1 MTRRDAI
8 TGPALAGRAPQV
20 KPHMALRTLDTR
32 QGARRCEMFSPLVSY
47 RFVYLSLDCGDGV
60 LYSVHYNLYTLLFVI
75 SPCRIIADRHLSRM
89 LMLSRASR
97 GADAHPGAL
106 PAFRI

>member
-47 RFVYLSLDCGDGV
+47 RFVYLSLAIVETECCTV
-60 LYSVHYNLYTLLFVI
+60 FIYTLLFVI

-97 GADAHPGAL
+97 GADAHP
-106 PAFRI
+106 AFRI

>member
-47 RFVYLSLDCGDGV
+47 RFVYLSLDCV
-60 LYSVHYNLYTLLFVI
+60 VTECCTVFIYTLLFVI

-89 LMLSRASR
+89 LMMLSRASR
-97 GADAHPGAL
+97 GADAHP
-106 PAFRI
+106 AFRI

>member
-47 RFVYLSLDCGDGV
+47 RFVYLSPWRLWRRSL
-60 LYSVHYNLYTLLFVI
+60 LYSVEIYTLLFVI

-89 LMLSRASR
+89 LMMLSRASR
-97 GADAHPGAL
+97 GADAHP
-106 PAFRI
+106 AFRI

>member
-47 RFVYLSLDCGDGV
+47 RFVYLSLEV
-60 LYSVHYNLYTLLFVI
+60 W
-75 SPCRIIADRHLSRM
+75 
-89 LMLSRASR
+89 
-97 GADAHPGAL
+97 
-106 PAFRI
+106 